1 MLQVYSCIWNKS
13 LQVLTNQYT
22 KKENILSIFHSKLSK
37 LSSDLRFT
45 LSMHEV
51 HIILIGVLLSD

>member
-1 MLQVYSCIWNKS
+1 M
-13 LQVLTNQYT
+13 LTNQYT

-37 LSSDLRFT
+37 LSSDLWFT
-45 LSMHEV
+45 LSMYEV

>member
-37 LSSDLRFT
+37 LSSDLWFT